1 MGILRSY
8 FLFSWLF
15 FFRLSRFLRISLAP
29 SLSICFRRHCIL
41 WSLGFSTYLAHLSR
55 KLKYAYLILFI
66 QHQSVCMSVSKFLD
80 LFPKTTSISTRQG
93 YIIANY
99 SWVSGFKI
107 KLFKIKRHDPPKRV
121 LVWRRKLKNY
131 FFRMTR
137 LQERT
142 LFKSL
147 YIFLKNCSD
156 FLQNS
161 CRHLIS
167 WGRGGGGY
175 L

>member
-8 FLFSWLF
+8 FLFSWLV

-55 KLKYAYLILFI
+55 KLKCAYLILFI

-80 LFPKTTSISTRQG
+80 LFPKTTTSISTRQG

-121 LVWRRKLKNY
+121 LVWRRKLKN
-131 FFRMTR
+131 
-137 LQERT
+137 
-142 LFKSL
+142 
-147 YIFLKNCSD
+147 
-156 FLQNS
+156 
-161 CRHLIS
+161 
-167 WGRGGGGY
+167 
-175 L
+175 